1 MQKGII
7 IYRLLCNGWDV
18 SDHYG
23 DGYDLVAEKDG
34 KYVKIEIKAID
45 LSMIKNG
52 KRATQYLSVNEL
64 VSSSHLI
71 ITVFRGINVENN
83 YVMSI
88 RDFVE
93 KSDVKKYKEYNGY
106 DEFQEKY
113 KELAV
118 DKLKQV
124 KGSTG
129 TKNRLAFDFNF
140 DPKKIEKWKF
150 SEFKEKWDCLEK

>member
-1 MQKGII
+1 
-7 IYRLLCNGWDV
+7 
-18 SDHYG
+18 
-23 DGYDLVAEKDG
+23 
-34 KYVKIEIKAID
+34 
-45 LSMIKNG
+45 MIKNG